1 MSSSDDSDP
10 RRRPGTDA
18 RRDPGGDP
26 EIVRV
31 GSGRAGPR
39 TLGVAAAVVIAAI
52 GLAILKP
59 WEPAP
64 SPQYASPEIASR
76 SSASPP
82 SPSRSSPSP
91 APTPAPT
98 GIAVVEE
105 ILGPLDGPSPA
116 GRVRLPWR
124 VAWER
129 VGTSFAFDAWGIVA
143 IAVPRGAAS
152 GSSDRVPT
160 DRTWTPV
167 VPVRGDG
174 PSDASV
180 RSGAGGGPPAVGGA
194 RSDVVAIGFT
204 WPAGIRITDIRLDR
218 LVGMVDGR
226 IAEVDVPV
234 TPIDRAADPD
244 NRALP
249 SVSGLWWGAPP
260 DAASRGSGAVTF
272 GDSWPPGPY
281 RLHFDVS
288 GQPRSVTF
296 SLRSAVSTAAGYSS
310 VVP

>member
-10 RRRPGTDA
+10 RRGPGTGA

-31 GSGRAGPR
+31 ESGRAGPR
-39 TLGVAAAVVIAAI
+39 TLGVAGAVIGAAL

-59 WEPAP
+59 WDPAP
-64 SPQYASPEIASR
+64 SPQ
-76 SSASPP
+76 SASPAIASP
-82 SPSRSSPSP
+82 PSRSSPSP

-98 GIAVVEE
+98 GIAVVGE
-105 ILGPLDGPSPA
+105 ILGPLDGPPPT

-124 VAWER
+124 VEWER
-129 VGTSFAFDAWGIVA
+129 VSTSFAFDAWGIVA
-143 IAVPRGAAS
+143 IAVPSGAVS
-152 GSSDRVPT
+152 GPSSRVPT
-160 DRTWTPV
+160 LRTWTPV
-167 VPVRGDG
+167 APVRGEG
-174 PSDASV
+174 ASDAAV
-180 RSGAGGGPPAVGGA
+180 RSGAGGGPPAVGEA

-204 WPAGIRITDIRLDR
+204 WPVGIRITDIRLDR

-226 IAEVDVPV
+226 ILPVDVPL

-249 SVSGLWWGAPP
+249 SISGLWWGAPP
-260 DAASRGSGAVTF
+260 DAASRGSDAVTF
-272 GDSWPPGPY
+272 GDSWAPGPY
-281 RLHFDVS
+281 RLHFEVS

-296 SLRSAVSTAAGYSS
+296 SLRSAVPAASYDS